1 MKPLNS
7 YDKKGILAEE
17 VFVEIF
23 EQEDAIRRAQMLLS
37 FQDRAKELGVKGQFD
52 TMVKAFEKAEK
63 ETQQKQRQSQ
73 TLIENWT
80 NFTGKYDSMKCGSWL
95 AADNGIRTFNKDYS
109 NEVIVCYHP
118 IMPIG
123 RMRNL
128 ETGEEQIRLAYK
140 RNHRWTE
147 IAVPKDIIS
156 SASKIVSLSKL
167 GVAVTSENAKL
178 LVKYLSD
185 VENMNDD
192 EIPIQR
198 SSAKLGWI
206 GDGFLPYDT
215 EIIFDGDMAFGQ
227 VYESIR
233 EHGSWQEWLEH
244 VKALR
249 RTGRLEIKFS
259 LAASFAS
266 ILVNRLGAL
275 PFIVDLWGETEG
287 GKSVSMMLAA
297 SIWANPDNNQY
308 IGDFKTTDTQLEI
321 RADLLNHLP
330 LMLDDTSKTSSRI
343 RDNFEGVVYD
353 LCSGKGKS
361 RSNKELGIRRENR
374 WKNTILTNGERP
386 LTSYVSQGGAI
397 NRILEIECG
406 EKVYQDPQ
414 YTAELLK
421 KNYGF
426 AGKRFVQVIKK
437 MGAEELREIQQKLQK
452 ELFSVDKMQKQSI
465 AMWKRAEGA
474 IYKRFADNPDA
485 YRCEVVEELNPDAE
499 VKQFR
504 KEDITSIEIGLDF
517 GGNQSGHSF
526 VARGYTDNYRDV
538 IALKSRRIMAKDENE
553 DIDSN
558 MLDKMFCD
566 FVGEV
571 IEEYGVVIRH
581 GDYVEY
587 CNVETVYYDNAETVL
602 GNSIRNA
609 VEKQYP
615 WISVR
620 KAKKAT
626 INDRIRCTVKLMGAG
641 RFFITKDCES
651 LKTAFSDAVW
661 NKDVK
666 DKDDRLDDGSTDIDS
681 LDAFEYTIER
691 DMKYLIEEVEDV

>member
-1 MKPLNS
+1 MKPLKD
-7 YDKKGILAEE
+7 YDKKEILAED

-23 EQEDAIRRAQMLLS
+23 EQEDAIRRAQTLLS

-63 ETQQKQRQSQ
+63 ESLQKQKQSQ

-95 AADNGIRTFNKDYS
+95 AADNGIRIFNKDYS

-118 IMPIG
+118 ILPIG
-123 RMRNL
+123 RLRNL

-140 RNHRWTE
+140 RNHHWTE
-147 IAVPKDIIS
+147 ITVPKDIIS
-156 SASKIVSLSKL
+156 SANKIVSLSKL

-185 VENMNDD
+185 VENLNDD
-192 EIPIQR
+192 EIPVQR

-215 EIIFDGDMAFGQ
+215 DIIFDGDMQFRN
-227 VYESIR
+227 VYESIQ

-244 VKALR
+244 VRELR
-249 RTGRLEIKFS
+249 KTGRSEIKFS
-259 LAASFAS
+259 LAVSFAS
-266 ILVNRLGAL
+266 ILVSRLGAL
-275 PFIVDLWGETEG
+275 PFIVDLWGESGG
-287 GKSVSMMLAA
+287 GKSVSMMLSA
-297 SIWANPDNNQY
+297 SVWADPSDSQY
-308 IGDFKTTDTQLEI
+308 IGDFKSTEVQMEV

-330 LMLDDTSKTSSRI
+330 MMLDDTSKTSSRI

-426 AGKRFVQVIKK
+426 AGKRFVQIIKNIDV
-437 MGAEELREIQQKLQK
+437 EELRKEQRKIQDEI
-452 ELFSVDKMQKQSI
+452 FNADKMQKQSI
-465 AMWKRAEGA
+465 SMSILLLADRIATDHIFYDGEYISAQEAERALVDKNEVSEHERCYRYLLDKINMNRQRFDSTATTEQWGVISGGYA
-474 IYKRFADNPDA
+474 VMYPQAVKELCRQGDYSYKAFLNWADKQGIIQTDGKNQTKLKKIDGKPV
-485 YRCEVVEELNPDAE
+485 RCVFLQLNEFQDKDGFEPAEVMQEELPF
-499 VKQFR
+499 K
-504 KEDITSIEIGLDF
+504 
-517 GGNQSGHSF
+517 
-526 VARGYTDNYRDV
+526 
-538 IALKSRRIMAKDENE
+538 
-553 DIDSN
+553 
-558 MLDKMFCD
+558 
-566 FVGEV
+566 
-571 IEEYGVVIRH
+571 
-581 GDYVEY
+581 
-587 CNVETVYYDNAETVL
+587 
-602 GNSIRNA
+602 
-609 VEKQYP
+609 
-615 WISVR
+615 
-620 KAKKAT
+620 
-626 INDRIRCTVKLMGAG
+626 
-641 RFFITKDCES
+641 
-651 LKTAFSDAVW
+651 
-661 NKDVK
+661 
-666 DKDDRLDDGSTDIDS
+666 
-681 LDAFEYTIER
+681 
-691 DMKYLIEEVEDV
+691 